1 MLPEVRALMDVQEL
15 DNEVLELKEQ
25 LAKYPVIWDEV
36 KNRLAKAKEA
46 TERAVANEER
56 HKRDRTR
63 VEQRLRMFSD
73 ELRRNQAQ
81 QSTIKTTKE
90 YEALNKQI
98 EGLKMKISS
107 LEEQGLELISKDGEV
122 EEAVKTARAA
132 LKEIESV
139 YLTEKSRIREQF
151 NEKKGRLTGLE
162 TERARLAGKVDA
174 AVLATYDRI
183 FKRHPG
189 SAIVPVRSTTQGTS
203 RTGCCGGC
211 QFRLVPN
218 DLVQVHRAE
227 RMVTCPNCG
236 RILSEDEDYQPE
248 EHANAG

>member
-36 KNRLAKAKEA
+36 KNRLAKSKEA
-46 TERAVANEER
+46 CDRAEGNAER
-56 HKRDRTR
+56 HKKERTR

-81 QSTIKTTKE
+81 QSVIKTTKE

-98 EGLKMKISS
+98 EGLKAKISS
-107 LEEQGLELISKDGEV
+107 LEEQGLDLISKDSDV
-122 EEAVKTARAA
+122 EEAVKAAKAA
-132 LKEIESV
+132 LKEVESV
-139 YLTEKSRIREQF
+139 YLAEKGRIREQF

-162 TERARLAGKVDA
+162 TERARLASKVDA
-174 AVLATYDRI
+174 AILATYDRI

-189 SAIVPVRSTTQGTS
+189 SAIAPVRSGS
-203 RTGCCGGC
+203 CSGC

-218 DLVQVHRAE
+218 DLVQVHRKE

-236 RILSEDEDYQPE
+236 RILSEDEDYTPE
-248 EHANAG
+248 AHATAG